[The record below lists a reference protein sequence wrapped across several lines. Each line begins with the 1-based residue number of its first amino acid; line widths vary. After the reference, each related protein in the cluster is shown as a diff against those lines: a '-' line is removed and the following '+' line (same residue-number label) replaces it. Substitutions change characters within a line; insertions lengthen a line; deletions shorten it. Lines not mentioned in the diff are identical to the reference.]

1 MWSHHN
7 GEMLLYLT
15 YGPEFLANV
24 QTKVGFYQKSTLMC
38 YDNGTFVALW
48 YGLKKYS
55 FVTCVVSFEF
65 TQS

>member
-48 YGLKKYS
+48 
-55 FVTCVVSFEF
+55 
-65 TQS
+65 